1 MPPGW
6 SNIMVTPMQ
15 KHVLG
20 PMVLM
25 VHLHLIIFWQTSMQ
39 SFCTN
44 PRANWSIMIPDWWKK
59 PVGLFATI
67 VGSTG
72 ADLYLFVLFCTY
84 FYMYRLMYLYV
95 DIFATIVEVNRGQ
108 IWDLEALKCPFSAS
122 LKYVLGS
129 TEHHHHSSAMM
140 GAFFACVWVKVLWE
154 VRRPGL

>member
-1 MPPGW
+1 MPPSW

-15 KHVLG
+15 KYVRW
-20 PMVLM
+20 
-25 VHLHLIIFWQTSMQ
+25 FSWFTSTLL
-39 SFCTN
+39 SFGK
-44 PRANWSIMIPDWWKK
+44 RACK
-59 PVGLFATI
+59 VFAQIRARTDPSWFRTDERSRSDFLQPSWAQPGQI
-67 VGSTG
+67 
-72 ADLYLFVLFCTY
+72 CTY
-84 FYMYRLMYLYV
+84 LYFFV
-95 DIFATIVEVNRGQ
+95 RTYIYGLLYCIFATIVEVKRGQ